1 MNLTSIHQR
10 YQHALPSVQ
19 SLTLLFVRVTCGWN
33 FFLAGKGKLAHIEA
47 TTEFFAS
54 LSLPAPHA
62 HAVLIGSLE
71 MVGGLLLLSGLFT
84 RAIAVPLAA
93 TMIVAYATAHREE
106 GFLSLSDFTDQ
117 APFSF
122 LVACMIAIAFGAGR
136 FSVDQYLQPWIAK
149 TYRTASIAS

>member
-1 MNLTSIHQR
+1 MKLPSILQR
-10 YQHALPSVQ
+10 FQRALPTVQ

-33 FFLAGKGKLAHIEA
+33 FFLAGKGKLGHIEA

-84 RAIAVPLAA
+84 RAIAIPLAA

-122 LVACMIAIAFGAGR
+122 LVACLIAIAFGAGR
-136 FSVDQYLQPWIAK
+136 YSIDQYLQPWIAK
-149 TYRTASIAS
+149 KYPIASIVS